1 LSDRQLT
8 YFEIRIALE
17 GDKMQIVQSG
27 KWSMLALSALVCL
40 GCAEIEE
47 DPVFPV
53 SGTVTRKGS
62 PVEGVAVTFV
72 PEGSSPSAV
81 GVTDASGKYMLTT
94 RAKDDGATAGK
105 YKVTFAKYE
114 GKPSTGSTEV
124 HADYDISNE
133 YPAGYNPD
141 AQVDTPSKNL
151 LPVKYAL
158 PESSGYTADVVEG
171 ENTFDF
177 DLKD

>member
-1 LSDRQLT
+1 
-8 YFEIRIALE
+8 
-17 GDKMQIVQSG
+17 MQIVQTG
-27 KWSMLALSALVCL
+27 KWWILALSALACS
-40 GCAEIEE
+40 GCAEVAE
-47 DPVFPV
+47 DPVYPV
-53 SGTVTRKGS
+53 SGTVTRSGS
-62 PVEGVAVTFV
+62 PVEGVAVSFV
-72 PEGSSPSAV
+72 PDGSGLSAV

-94 RAKDDGATAGK
+94 RAKDDGAAPGK

-114 GKPSTGSTEV
+114 SKQTTGSTEV

-151 LPVKYAL
+151 LPAKYSS
-158 PESSGYTADVVEG
+158 PESSGFTADVVEG